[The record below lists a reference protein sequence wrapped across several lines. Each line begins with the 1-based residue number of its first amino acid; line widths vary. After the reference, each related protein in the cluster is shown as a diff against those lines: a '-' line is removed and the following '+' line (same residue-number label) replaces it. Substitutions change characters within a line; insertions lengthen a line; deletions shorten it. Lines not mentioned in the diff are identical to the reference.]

1 MACSICGE
9 SGHNSKTCPQKKLPK
24 ENNDYAIWTKVEGIT
39 ESQAR
44 ELSHRI
50 EDAKSEIAPHGRGTT
65 VKAPIKDLT
74 KEIKNALTIKDQSD
88 GEKETK

>member
-9 SGHNSKTCPQKKLPK
+9 SGHNSKTCPRNKLLK
-24 ENNDYAIWTKVEGIT
+24 ENNDYAIWTKIEGIT
-39 ESQAR
+39 EPQAR

-65 VKAPIKDLT
+65 VKAAIKELN
-74 KEIKNALTIKDQSD
+74 KEIKEALAIEDQSD
-88 GEKETK
+88 GEK